1 MIVTLR
7 APSRREAARAQF
19 ECIKFGIECDYMQ
32 DNVMNLTVGS
42 IDKAQIIAVKSSSE
56 IIAVTDKIIFDPLE
70 V

>member
-7 APSRREAARAQF
+7 APSRRQAARAQF

>member
-7 APSRREAARAQF
+7 APSRRQAARAQF

-56 IIAVTDKIIFDPLE
+56 IIAVTDKMIFDPME

>member
-19 ECIKFGIECDYMQ
+19 ECIKFGVECDYMQ
-32 DNVMNLTVGS
+32 DNVMNLTVGD
-42 IDKAQIIAVKSSSE
+42 IDRAKIIALKSRSE
-56 IIAVTDKIIFDPLE
+56 IVAVTDKIIFDPME

>member
-32 DNVMNLTVGS
+32 DNVMNLTVGD

>member
-56 IIAVTDKIIFDPLE
+56 IIAVTDKMIFDPME